1 MMTRRGT
8 SMASRTS
15 RRHHSAAGFTV
26 IEILIAL
33 AITAFG
39 FAAIFSMQIATIQ
52 SNVAARDLATG
63 INLAERYASQLR
75 AEGMISGSLN
85 RSAALGR
92 QAGQW
97 HTFSE
102 EPIDYNGLTADESTV
117 QLQRF
122 CVHYRLDNPSATD
135 RSAFNGRV
143 RVVWP
148 NANTGVEALDAVCAA
163 RGAEDFEEQAG
174 RFYTVTLPV
183 LIRMGG

>member
-1 MMTRRGT
+1 MTRRMT
-8 SMASRTS
+8 SMAP
-15 RRHHSAAGFTV
+15 RRARPRRGAAGFTV

-39 FAAIFSMQIATIQ
+39 FAAIFSMQVATIQ

-63 INLAERYASQLR
+63 INLAERYASRLR
-75 AEGMISGSLN
+75 AEGMISGSLA
-85 RSAALGR
+85 RSAALAR
-92 QAGQW
+92 APGQW
-97 HTFSE
+97 HSFSE
-102 EPIDYNGLTADESTV
+102 DPVDYNGLTADESTV

-122 CVHYRLDNPSATD
+122 CVHYRLDNPGAND

-148 NANTGVEALDAVCAA
+148 NANTGVEALDAVCAG
-163 RGAEDFEEQAG
+163 RGAENFEEQAG